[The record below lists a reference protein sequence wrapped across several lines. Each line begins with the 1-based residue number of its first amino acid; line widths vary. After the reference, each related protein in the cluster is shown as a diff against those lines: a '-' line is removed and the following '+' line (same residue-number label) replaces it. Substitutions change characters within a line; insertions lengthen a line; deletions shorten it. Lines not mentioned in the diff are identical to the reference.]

1 MYMETNDKYGIID
14 AVDKCE
20 QYYSRILR
28 WHDNFRV
35 DFINHIWMDAYNKL
49 DAEKDPHVT
58 IHDLVNLLQL
68 RLQTK
73 LEVEV
78 SCGLFYITKVTLPNG
93 PWYFLRRTDG
103 FYLLPM
109 SKNGNWCYKLHYEVN
124 AMVDLIMEF
133 DRLLPEILCRADK
146 AEVEMTKRMM
156 VREITIST
164 AQGIAASLQ
173 KAGKIKMPDNATFTS
188 ISDNVVNIRANR
200 KRVECGLDKLEETL
214 LKRFP
219 SGK

>member
-1 MYMETNDKYGIID
+1 METNDKYGIID
-14 AVDKCE
+14 AVDKWE
-20 QYYSRILR
+20 RYYSRILTC
-28 WHDNFRV
+28 HDNFRV

-49 DAEKDPHVT
+49 DAEKDAHVT
-58 IHDLVNLLQL
+58 VPDVVNLLQL

-109 SKNGNWCYKLHYEVN
+109 SKNGNWCYKIHYEVN

-164 AQGIAASLQ
+164 AQGIAATLQ
-173 KAGKIKMPDNATFTS
+173 KAGKIEIPNNATFSSTS
-188 ISDNVVNIRANR
+188 ENVVNIRANR
-200 KRVECGLDKLEETL
+200 KRVECSLDELEASL
-214 LKRFP
+214 LKKFR
-219 SGK
+219 SRK